1 MSEETPPLPMIHE
14 AILQMME
21 EVGHIGK
28 DNKNSQQNYNFRGI
42 DQVYSAIQPL
52 FIKFR
57 VYPTCRLLDMQRE
70 QRDTRQ
76 GGSLQH
82 SVLSLRY
89 RFTCAVDGSFIET
102 DVIGE
107 GMDSGDKASNK
118 GMSVGYKYAIFQL
131 LCIPTEAVDPDS
143 ESPEPAAKGK
153 NADCIGV
160 PTSGATQAK
169 TTFNDDKKPT
179 TPKADVKVNGI
190 DVEKA
195 RAHLTSLKAKPDDKA
210 LLAAFAKL
218 KEAEGGQGDAAPQ
231 AICEL
236 MSLYRKAMDECPAGL
251 ERSAEFLR
259 KVPACQGSKTKT
271 AELDKELQKM
281 WDDGL
286 IGEMTYTRAKSV
298 IEAAATF

>member
-1 MSEETPPLPMIHE
+1 MSEELPAKAGQAMIHE

-21 EVGHIGK
+21 EVGVIGK
-28 DNKNSQQNYNFRGI
+28 GEKNANLGYAYRGI
-42 DQVYSAIQPL
+42 EQVYKAIQPL
-52 FIKFR
+52 FVKFR
-57 VYPTCRLLDMQRE
+57 VYPTCRVMDMQRE

-131 LCIPTEAVDPDS
+131 LCIPTEAVDPDADN
-143 ESPEPAAKGK
+143 PEPAAKGK
-153 NADCIGV
+153 EPAKEQ
-160 PTSGATQAK
+160 PKTS
-169 TTFNDDKKPT
+169 FNDDKKPT
-179 TPKADVKVNGI
+179 TPKADTKVNGI

-195 RAHLTSLKAKPDDKA
+195 KAHLTALKAKPDDKA
-210 LLAAFAKL
+210 LLAAYGKL
-218 KEAEGGQGDAAPQ
+218 KEAAGGQGDAAPV
-231 AICEL
+231 AIVEL
-236 MSLYRKAMDECPAGL
+236 MTLYRKAMDECPAGL
-251 ERSAEFLR
+251 ERSAELLR
-259 KVPACQGSKTKT
+259 KVGKAKADVLAT
-271 AELDKELQKM
+271 ELERLWEDGMLGEL
-281 WDDGL
+281 
-286 IGEMTYTRAKSV
+286 TYTRAKTA

>member
-1 MSEETPPLPMIHE
+1 MSEELPPQPALPMIHD

-21 EVGHIGK
+21 EVGSIGK
-28 DNKNSQQNYNFRGI
+28 DNKNTQQGYSFRGI

-82 SVLSLRY
+82 SVMTLRY
-89 RFTCAVDGSFIET
+89 RFTCAVDGSYIET

-153 NADCIGV
+153 AAAET
-160 PTSGATQAK
+160 PK

-179 TPKADVKVNGI
+179 TPKPDAKVNGI

-195 RAHLTSLKAKPDDKA
+195 RAHLTALKAKPDDKA

-218 KEAEGGQGDAAPQ
+218 KDAEGGQGDAAPA

-236 MSLYRKAMDECPAGL
+236 MMLYRKAMDECPAGM

-259 KVPACQGSKTKT
+259 KVPACQGSKAKM
-271 AELDKELQKM
+271 AELEKELLKM

-286 IGEMTYTRAKSV
+286 VGEMTYTRAKSV

>member
-1 MSEETPPLPMIHE
+1 MSEELPPQPALPMIHD

-21 EVGHIGK
+21 EVGSIGK
-28 DNKNSQQNYNFRGI
+28 DNKNTQQGYNFRGI

-82 SVLSLRY
+82 SVMTLRY
-89 RFTCAVDGSFIET
+89 RFTCAVDGSYIET

-153 NADCIGV
+153 AEQ
-160 PTSGATQAK
+160 PK

-179 TPKADVKVNGI
+179 TPKADTKVNGI

-195 RAHLTSLKAKPDDKA
+195 LSL
-210 LLAAFAKL
+210 
-218 KEAEGGQGDAAPQ
+218 
-231 AICEL
+231 IH
-236 MSLYRKAMDECPAGL
+236 
-251 ERSAEFLR
+251 
-259 KVPACQGSKTKT
+259 
-271 AELDKELQKM
+271 
-281 WDDGL
+281 
-286 IGEMTYTRAKSV
+286 I
-298 IEAAATF
+298 